1 MQENVPPSFGRR
13 MKKIL
18 EVMVPILI
26 TQLAITGMNLA
37 DTIMSGHAGTAELAG
52 VAIGANIWMPI
63 FTGLN
68 GILQALTPIVA
79 NSRGAKAY
87 EKISGA
93 VFSGLMLALILS
105 VSIISVGIL
114 QLDKVLSLMNL
125 ESSVEVVSHNYLSY
139 VAMGI
144 VPLFGASILRSFV
157 DTMGYTQLTMRLFLL
172 TMPVN
177 CFMNYLFIFGK
188 LGLPRMGGA
197 GAGVGT
203 AITCWLLFLS
213 FSFLVT
219 HLGVFRSFRVFDRT
233 GFSFSHL
240 REHLRVGIPM
250 GVAIFL
256 ETSIFGVECLFVSRF
271 GTVTVAANQAAMSFT
286 NLLYMVPLS
295 FSLSLTIIIGAFVGA
310 KDYAAARLYGRTG
323 RVGNVMVGLSF
334 AVFLLVG
341 RTLIARLYTQDPSLV
356 APIEHFLGFAIA
368 FQLCDSTAAP
378 IQGILRGYKDVKAT
392 FYSSLAAYWVLALP
406 IGLVMDYGFHKEA
419 DGYWMGLISGIFF
432 SALFLTLRLRYIEKK
447 YHA

>member
-1 MQENVPPSFGRR
+1 
-13 MKKIL
+13 
-18 EVMVPILI
+18 
-26 TQLAITGMNLA
+26 
-37 DTIMSGHAGTAELAG
+37 
-52 VAIGANIWMPI
+52 
-63 FTGLN
+63 
-68 GILQALTPIVA
+68 
-79 NSRGAKAY
+79 
-87 EKISGA
+87 
-93 VFSGLMLALILS
+93 
-105 VSIISVGIL
+105 
-114 QLDKVLSLMNL
+114 
-125 ESSVEVVSHNYLSY
+125 
-139 VAMGI
+139 
-144 VPLFGASILRSFV
+144 
-157 DTMGYTQLTMRLFLL
+157 
-172 TMPVN
+172 
-177 CFMNYLFIFGK
+177 
-188 LGLPRMGGA
+188 
-197 GAGVGT
+197 
-203 AITCWLLFLS
+203 
-213 FSFLVT
+213 
-219 HLGVFRSFRVFDRT
+219 
-233 GFSFSHL
+233 
-240 REHLRVGIPM
+240 M

-368 FQLCDSTAAP
+368 FQLCDSTAA
-378 IQGILRGYKDVKAT
+378 LFKA
-392 FYSSLAAYWVLALP
+392 FYAVIKMSKQLSIRPLP
-406 IGLVMDYGFHKEA
+406 LIGPCPSHWLVMDYGFHKEA

>member
-1 MQENVPPSFGRR
+1 MQENVTPSFGRR

-79 NSRGAKAY
+79 NYRGAKAY

-188 LGLPRMGGA
+188 LRVWERPLPA
-197 GAGVGT
+197 GCSFCPFLFWLRIWASFVVS
-203 AITCWLLFLS
+203 ASLIAQVFPSVTCGSICAW
-213 FSFLVT
+213 
-219 HLGVFRSFRVFDRT
+219 
-233 GFSFSHL
+233 GFPWVLQS
-240 REHLRVGIPM
+240 
-250 GVAIFL
+250 
-256 ETSIFGVECLFVSRF
+256 
-271 GTVTVAANQAAMSFT
+271 
-286 NLLYMVPLS
+286 
-295 FSLSLTIIIGAFVGA
+295 SLKRASLAW
-310 KDYAAARLYGRTG
+310 
-323 RVGNVMVGLSF
+323 N
-334 AVFLLVG
+334 VFL
-341 RTLIARLYTQDPSLV
+341 YQ
-356 APIEHFLGFAIA
+356 
-368 FQLCDSTAAP
+368 
-378 IQGILRGYKDVKAT
+378 
-392 FYSSLAAYWVLALP
+392 
-406 IGLVMDYGFHKEA
+406 GLV
-419 DGYWMGLISGIFF
+419 L
-432 SALFLTLRLRYIEKK
+432 
-447 YHA
+447 

>member
-1 MQENVPPSFGRR
+1 MQENVTPSFGRR

-79 NSRGAKAY
+79 NYRGAKAY

-233 GFSFSHL
+233 GFPS
-240 REHLRVGIPM
+240 VTCG
-250 GVAIFL
+250 
-256 ETSIFGVECLFVSRF
+256 SICAWGFPWVLQS
-271 GTVTVAANQAAMSFT
+271 
-286 NLLYMVPLS
+286 
-295 FSLSLTIIIGAFVGA
+295 SLKRASLAW
-310 KDYAAARLYGRTG
+310 
-323 RVGNVMVGLSF
+323 N
-334 AVFLLVG
+334 VFLYQG
-341 RTLIARLYTQDPSLV
+341 
-356 APIEHFLGFAIA
+356 LG
-368 FQLCDSTAAP
+368 L
-378 IQGILRGYKDVKAT
+378 
-392 FYSSLAAYWVLALP
+392 
-406 IGLVMDYGFHKEA
+406 
-419 DGYWMGLISGIFF
+419 
-432 SALFLTLRLRYIEKK
+432 
-447 YHA
+447 

>member
-1 MQENVPPSFGRR
+1 MD
-13 MKKIL
+13 
-18 EVMVPILI
+18 
-26 TQLAITGMNLA
+26 AY
-37 DTIMSGHAGTAELAG
+37 
-52 VAIGANIWMPI
+52 

-79 NSRGAKAY
+79 NYRGAKAY

-213 FSFLVT
+213 FSFWLRIWASFVVSASLIVQVFPSVT
-219 HLGVFRSFRVFDRT
+219 CGSICAW
-233 GFSFSHL
+233 GFPWVLQS
-240 REHLRVGIPM
+240 
-250 GVAIFL
+250 
-256 ETSIFGVECLFVSRF
+256 
-271 GTVTVAANQAAMSFT
+271 
-286 NLLYMVPLS
+286 
-295 FSLSLTIIIGAFVGA
+295 SLKRASLAW
-310 KDYAAARLYGRTG
+310 
-323 RVGNVMVGLSF
+323 N
-334 AVFLLVG
+334 VFLYQG
-341 RTLIARLYTQDPSLV
+341 
-356 APIEHFLGFAIA
+356 LG
-368 FQLCDSTAAP
+368 L
-378 IQGILRGYKDVKAT
+378 
-392 FYSSLAAYWVLALP
+392 
-406 IGLVMDYGFHKEA
+406 
-419 DGYWMGLISGIFF
+419 
-432 SALFLTLRLRYIEKK
+432 
-447 YHA
+447 

>member
-79 NSRGAKAY
+79 NYRGAKAY

-219 HLGVFRSFRVFDRT
+219 HLASFVVSASLIVQVFPSVT
-233 GFSFSHL
+233 CGSICAWGFPWVLQS
-240 REHLRVGIPM
+240 
-250 GVAIFL
+250 
-256 ETSIFGVECLFVSRF
+256 
-271 GTVTVAANQAAMSFT
+271 
-286 NLLYMVPLS
+286 
-295 FSLSLTIIIGAFVGA
+295 SLKRASLAW
-310 KDYAAARLYGRTG
+310 
-323 RVGNVMVGLSF
+323 N
-334 AVFLLVG
+334 VFLYQG
-341 RTLIARLYTQDPSLV
+341 
-356 APIEHFLGFAIA
+356 LG
-368 FQLCDSTAAP
+368 L
-378 IQGILRGYKDVKAT
+378 
-392 FYSSLAAYWVLALP
+392 
-406 IGLVMDYGFHKEA
+406 
-419 DGYWMGLISGIFF
+419 
-432 SALFLTLRLRYIEKK
+432 
-447 YHA
+447 

>member
-1 MQENVPPSFGRR
+1 
-13 MKKIL
+13 
-18 EVMVPILI
+18 
-26 TQLAITGMNLA
+26 
-37 DTIMSGHAGTAELAG
+37 
-52 VAIGANIWMPI
+52 
-63 FTGLN
+63 
-68 GILQALTPIVA
+68 
-79 NSRGAKAY
+79 
-87 EKISGA
+87 
-93 VFSGLMLALILS
+93 
-105 VSIISVGIL
+105 
-114 QLDKVLSLMNL
+114 
-125 ESSVEVVSHNYLSY
+125 
-139 VAMGI
+139 
-144 VPLFGASILRSFV
+144 
-157 DTMGYTQLTMRLFLL
+157 MGYTQLTMRLFLL

-356 APIEHFLGFAIA
+356 API
-368 FQLCDSTAAP
+368 
-378 IQGILRGYKDVKAT
+378 QGILRGYKDVKAT

>member
-79 NSRGAKAY
+79 NYRGAKAY

-144 VPLFGASILRSFV
+144 VPLIWSQYPA
-157 DTMGYTQLTMRLFLL
+157 LF
-172 TMPVN
+172 
-177 CFMNYLFIFGK
+177 CRYH
-188 LGLPRMGGA
+188 
-197 GAGVGT
+197 GV
-203 AITCWLLFLS
+203 
-213 FSFLVT
+213 
-219 HLGVFRSFRVFDRT
+219 
-233 GFSFSHL
+233 
-240 REHLRVGIPM
+240 
-250 GVAIFL
+250 
-256 ETSIFGVECLFVSRF
+256 
-271 GTVTVAANQAAMSFT
+271 
-286 NLLYMVPLS
+286 
-295 FSLSLTIIIGAFVGA
+295 
-310 KDYAAARLYGRTG
+310 YAAHHAAFSSYHAGQLLHELPFYLWKAGIAPYGRRWSG
-323 RVGNVMVGLSF
+323 CGNGHYL
-334 AVFLLVG
+334 
-341 RTLIARLYTQDPSLV
+341 
-356 APIEHFLGFAIA
+356 
-368 FQLCDSTAAP
+368 
-378 IQGILRGYKDVKAT
+378 
-392 FYSSLAAYWVLALP
+392 LAALSVL
-406 IGLVMDYGFHKEA
+406 FFF
-419 DGYWMGLISGIFF
+419 GYASG
-432 SALFLTLRLRYIEKK
+432 RLS
-447 YHA
+447 

>member
-79 NSRGAKAY
+79 NYRGAKAY

-177 CFMNYLFIFGK
+177 CFMNYLLSLESWDCPVWAALERVWERPLPAGCSFCPFLFWLRIWASFVVSASLIVQFFPSVTCESICAWGFPWVLQSSLK
-188 LGLPRMGGA
+188 RASLAWNVFLYQGLGL
-197 GAGVGT
+197 
-203 AITCWLLFLS
+203 
-213 FSFLVT
+213 
-219 HLGVFRSFRVFDRT
+219 
-233 GFSFSHL
+233 
-240 REHLRVGIPM
+240 
-250 GVAIFL
+250 
-256 ETSIFGVECLFVSRF
+256 
-271 GTVTVAANQAAMSFT
+271 
-286 NLLYMVPLS
+286 
-295 FSLSLTIIIGAFVGA
+295 
-310 KDYAAARLYGRTG
+310 
-323 RVGNVMVGLSF
+323 
-334 AVFLLVG
+334 
-341 RTLIARLYTQDPSLV
+341 
-356 APIEHFLGFAIA
+356 
-368 FQLCDSTAAP
+368 
-378 IQGILRGYKDVKAT
+378 
-392 FYSSLAAYWVLALP
+392 
-406 IGLVMDYGFHKEA
+406 
-419 DGYWMGLISGIFF
+419 
-432 SALFLTLRLRYIEKK
+432 
-447 YHA
+447 